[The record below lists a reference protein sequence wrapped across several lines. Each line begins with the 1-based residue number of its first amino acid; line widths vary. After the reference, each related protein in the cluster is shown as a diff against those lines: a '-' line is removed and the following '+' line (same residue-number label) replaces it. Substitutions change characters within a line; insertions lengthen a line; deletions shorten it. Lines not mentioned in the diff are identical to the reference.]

1 MSEYT
6 VKMTIY
12 YEFEG
17 VEADNEEHAKEAI
30 VDEDWDRHIKDVI
43 FDVEEETEDD

>member
-12 YEFEG
+12 YEFKG
-17 VEADNEEHAKEAI
+17 VEAHNEDHAKEVI
-30 VDEDWDRHIKDVI
+30 TDDDWDRHIKDVI
-43 FDVEEETEDD
+43 FDVEKE